1 VIIIAGQKV
10 SMMSIL
16 YVTIVM
22 IMMSVK
28 LVFTGTWV
36 TGVTMMQM
44 IGVASVGM
52 MAIKMNP

>member
-1 VIIIAGQKV
+1 
-10 SMMSIL
+10 
-16 YVTIVM
+16 
-22 IMMSVK
+22 MMSVK

-44 IGVASVGM
+44 IGVASAGM